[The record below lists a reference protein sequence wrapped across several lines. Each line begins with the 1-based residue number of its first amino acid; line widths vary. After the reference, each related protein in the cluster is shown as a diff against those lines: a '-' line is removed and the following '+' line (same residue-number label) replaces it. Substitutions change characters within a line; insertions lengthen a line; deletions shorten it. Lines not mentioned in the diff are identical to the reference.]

1 MFEKVVIMIA
11 MSQVHWAEFEIPA
24 LDPPG
29 HSMVGHSSWYGSGIS
44 NDFGLH
50 GSITATGEP
59 FDPSRKT
66 CATRS
71 TPLRRMVRVKLLR
84 NGRSILCLVN
94 DRGPY
99 GAILESGEWAL
110 KLSSSDPGDWRGII
124 DLSRASAEAIGFDF
138 NSGLEEV
145 EVSW

>member
-1 MFEKVVIMIA
+1 MFEKVIIMIA
-11 MSQVHWAEFEIPA
+11 MSQVHWADFEIPA

-29 HSMVGHSSWYGSGIS
+29 HSMVGLSS
-44 NDFGLH
+44 
-50 GSITATGEP
+50 
-59 FDPSRKT
+59 
-66 CATRS
+66 
-71 TPLRRMVRVKLLR
+71 
-84 NGRSILCLVN
+84 LVN

-99 GAILESGEWAL
+99 GAILESGGWAL

-145 EVSW
+145 EVSWW